1 MNCNEFLTQLYA
13 EMRGKD
19 KTYKNLR
26 DAIVK
31 VSERN
36 YAPSEFSFEKREDE
50 RLLQENQNCGQ
61 RATTPMPFKSRR
73 GVTPTIRAM
82 VRRFLDDEGRNV

>member
-13 EMRGKD
+13 EMRGKN

-50 RLLQENQNCGQ
+50 RLSQENQNCGQ
-61 RATTPMPFKSRR
+61 RAIPSIPFDYGV
-73 GVTPTIRAM
+73 GVTPTTREM
-82 VRRFLDDEGRNV
+82 VHRFLDDEGRNV